1 MSLPIKKVI
10 EIINKHSELEKELS
24 SPNLNSKDLA
34 QKSKEYSSLNEIIN
48 IAKDYSNY
56 ENSQKELKKIMA
68 DSNSEDEIKELAKI
82 ELDQL
87 LEKNK
92 ENEKKL
98 KMFLLPKDEAD
109 AKNAILE
116 IRAGTGGLEASLF
129 ASDLFKMYEKICNK
143 KNWSL
148 EVISLSKSDAGG
160 LKEVIASIKG
170 KNIYSL
176 LKYESGVHRVQRVP
190 DTETQGRVHTSA
202 ATVAVLPEAEEV
214 DVKIE
219 DKDLRIDVFRSS
231 GPGGQSVNTT
241 DSAVRVTHIPTGIVV
256 SQQDEKSQIRN
267 REKALKILRS
277 RLYEYERKKADDQ
290 RSQDRKNKIGT
301 GDRSER
307 IRTYNFPQG
316 RVTDHRVNLTL
327 HKLEEFMQGEI
338 FDEVI
343 DILNLEAQEKLLE
356 NLNQ

>member
-1 MSLPIKKVI
+1 MVPIKKVEDLI
-10 EIINKHSELEKELS
+10 KKHSNLEKELS
-24 SPNLNSKDLA
+24 SGNIDKKLFA
-34 QKSKEYSSLNEIIN
+34 EKSKEYSDLNEIIEGT
-48 IAKDYSNY
+48 KDYISFEKNKNDL
-56 ENSQKELKKIMA
+56 EKIIN
-68 DSNSEDEIKELAKI
+68 DPSSDKEIKEIAYI
-82 ELDQL
+82 ELQ
-87 LEKNK
+87 EIIKQHK
-92 ENEKKL
+92 INEKKIKL
-98 KMFLLPKDEAD
+98 FLLPKDEAD
-109 AKNAILE
+109 SKNAIIE

-129 ASDLFKMYEKICNK
+129 ASDLFKMYEKISHK
-143 KNWSL
+143 KKWTL
-148 EVISLSKSDAGG
+148 EIISISKSDAGG
-160 LKEVIASIKG
+160 LKEVIAAIKG
-170 KNIYSL
+170 KNIYSS

-241 DSAVRVTHIPTGIVV
+241 DSAVRITHIPTGIVV

-267 REKALKILRS
+267 KEKGLKILRS
-277 RLYEYERKKADDQ
+277 RIYELERQKRDEV
-290 RSQDRKNKIGT
+290 RSKDRKSKIGT

-316 RVTDHRVNLTL
+316 RVTDHRTNLTL

-338 FDEVI
+338 FDEMVENL
-343 DILNLEAQEKLLE
+343 ILQAQEEGLK
-356 NLNQ
+356 NLN

>member
-1 MSLPIKKVI
+1 MIPLKKVRDLI
-10 EIINKHSELEKELS
+10 SKHASLEAELS
-24 SPNLNSKDLA
+24 SGTIDKKKFA
-34 QKSKEYSSLNEIIN
+34 KKSKEYADLNDIVQEAKVYSSFENERKELEKIIN
-48 IAKDYSNY
+48 DKNGDI
-56 ENSQKELKKIMA
+56 EMR
-68 DSNSEDEIKELAKI
+68 ELAET
-82 ELDQL
+82 ELNDL
-87 LEKNK
+87 VKKNK
-92 ENEKKL
+92 INEKKIRL
-98 KMFLLPKDEAD
+98 FLLPKDEAD
-109 AKNAILE
+109 KKNAIIE

-129 ASDLFKMYEKICNK
+129 ASDLFKMYEKISNK
-143 KNWSL
+143 KKWML
-148 EVISLSKSDAGG
+148 EIISISKSDAGG

-170 KNIYSL
+170 TNIYST

-241 DSAVRVTHIPTGIVV
+241 DSAVRITHIPTGIVV

-267 REKALKILRS
+267 KEKGLKILRS
-277 RLYEYERKKADDQ
+277 RIYELERQKKEEE
-290 RSQDRKNKIGT
+290 RSKYRKSKIGT

-316 RVTDHRVNLTL
+316 RITDHRINMTL

-338 FDEVI
+338 FDEIV
-343 DILNLEAQEKLLE
+343 E
-356 NLNQ
+356 NLNLRAQEEKLTSLD